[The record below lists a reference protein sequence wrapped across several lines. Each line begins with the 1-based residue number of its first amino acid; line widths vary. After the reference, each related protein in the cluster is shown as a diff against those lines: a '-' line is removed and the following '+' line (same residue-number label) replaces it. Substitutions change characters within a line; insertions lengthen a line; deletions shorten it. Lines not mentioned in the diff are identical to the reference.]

1 MAVLIAKIG
10 NDPRDELQQLG
21 DSYLKRAQF
30 RPKIVLSALREEKRS
45 TSRNDQ
51 KIREKEGSSLLK
63 ASEGYYRICLDEKGA
78 QLSSKAFAKKLT
90 SLLNYG
96 KNPAFLLGGPTGL
109 GANVLQSANE
119 LLSLSLMTL
128 PHRLAYCFLAEQLY
142 RAGEI
147 LRNSPYHK

>member
-1 MAVLIAKIG
+1 MPILIAKIG
-10 NDPRDELQQLG
+10 DDPKDELQRLG
-21 DSYLKRAQF
+21 DSYLKRAYF
-30 RPKIVLSALREEKRS
+30 RPKIALKFLREEKRS

-51 KIREKEGSSLLK
+51 NIKQKEGKSLLK
-63 ASEGYYRICLDEKGA
+63 ASAGFHRICLDENGT
-78 QLSSKAFAKKLT
+78 QLSSKAFAQKLT
-90 SLLNYG
+90 SLLTYG
-96 KNPAFLLGGPTGL
+96 KKPAFLIGGPSGL
-109 GANVLQSANE
+109 GSNVLEEANE